1 MKTNTLNF
9 VSHFCTSLL
18 LAFILVLF
26 GAMRTALAQPTVPA
40 LNQSDLNGLFTPT
53 SAQRFFGEGRR
64 NLEREAEILAHP
76 ERYSR
81 GSLLQINTIDIQII
95 DESEEPTIIP
105 HGNDNSPQ
113 QQLDGD

>member
-9 VSHFCTSLL
+9 VAHFCTSLL

-26 GAMRTALAQPTVPA
+26 GAMRTALAQPTTVPT
-40 LNQSDLNGLFTPT
+40 LNQPDLNGLFTPT

-64 NLEREAEILAHP
+64 NLEREAEILTHP

-81 GSLLQINTIDIQII
+81 RGLLQINTIDIQII
-95 DESEEPTIIP
+95 DESGEPTIIP
-105 HGNDNSPQ
+105 SGNNDSPQ
-113 QQLDGD
+113 QQLD